1 MYGMIVRRQAM
12 PTIER
17 ERKYYLEKVLHTE
30 HAGALD
36 IDRMR
41 FNHVFALFGFTG
53 SGKDTVIDGVL
64 EQEKTIPLTRFV
76 RTLTRDQRP
85 TEQDGVDDFF
95 VERELFEYLK
105 ARERFFYYYGK
116 YGDEYG
122 YDTDHFLF
130 ELAQKNIIMV
140 GGHENNMSS
149 LRDGM
154 KSLFPQ
160 IPLVCVFVNRPKE
173 AILDSLGERGGSLA
187 ETLTRREFIEKE
199 WYQEPQQPV
208 DAVIWN
214 EDRQASIEQ
223 MRSLIEH
230 YVTRHI
236 DGHSCGR

>member
-1 MYGMIVRRQAM
+1 MS
-12 PTIER
+12 TIER
-17 ERKYYLEKVLHTE
+17 ERKYYLEKVLHTD
-30 HAGALD
+30 HGGQLD

-64 EQEKTIPLTRFV
+64 EKEKEIPLTRFV
-76 RTLTRDQRP
+76 RTLTRERRP
-85 TEQDGVDDFF
+85 AETDGVDDFF

-105 ARERFFYYYGK
+105 ARDRFFHCYGK
-116 YGDEYG
+116 YGDEFG

-140 GGHENNMSS
+140 GGHENNMSG

-173 AILDSLGERGGSLA
+173 EIIKSLGERG
-187 ETLTRREFIEKE
+187 ETLEEVLKRRSFIEKE
-199 WYQEPQQPV
+199 WYEEPLQPV

-214 EDRQASIEQ
+214 TDKDASVEQ

-230 YVTRHI
+230 YVTRHA
-236 DGHSCGR
+236 DGKSCGR